1 MDDQTTTTTQAVM
14 VVQPAP
20 PSEQDRQDMDA
31 LLGIILAMCI
41 PVYLLKLVLRQLS
54 LDHD

>member
-1 MDDQTTTTTQAVM
+1 M